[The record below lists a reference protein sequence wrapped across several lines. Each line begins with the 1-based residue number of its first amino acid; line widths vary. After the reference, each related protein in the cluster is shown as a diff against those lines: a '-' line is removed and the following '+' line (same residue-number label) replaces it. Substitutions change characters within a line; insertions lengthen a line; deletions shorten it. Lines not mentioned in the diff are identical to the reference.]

1 MCRDSSKRPV
11 DASDAQINNTEK
23 KRQHTSAHPNVQPRA
38 ARASV
43 SQLNTARE
51 ATKSYKSTSQTH
63 TLTLNGSGRLRLASN
78 KAYKRNV
85 ADSALKDEPSSSAVT
100 EEPPSES
107 VVTQSTLN
115 PPSKEKRKR
124 LPPNSQLNLW
134 LGLRDMILDEFLRH
148 DSVRRNQVYTAVAI
162 AAMEEQCIKWTGTF
176 FEKTSL
182 GQLGHRV
189 QLGHDGGS
197 CPVPLPSA
205 KGFLVFDLLGAQYVN
220 IDYCGCPDST
230 PDKVTQLL
238 RKKWFPATIKKPH
251 TAFTF
256 ECLDTF
262 HKLTHQAKTTAYD
275 FYHTIL
281 HKTDNAG
288 IAPTIYRYAEFQRAF
303 RLFRNVLALKR
314 AGHGQ
319 DPTGVDGTPQ
329 GGLAV
334 ECPACPHPGRNL
346 PSGWELV
353 GAFLFLYTLFIAV
366 DANFKLKGKQRHLTD
381 VELMPGKGVFVNESD
396 YQRHLKVATDLP
408 ELYVLDIF
416 WFVKM
421 GWVIFKW
428 ENVLSSLVGS
438 ALRRIVI
445 TYDIACQW
453 SKNLYKRMKQF
464 PSAMQIDS
472 QKTQLDFAVPS
483 WHINGHGQSCR
494 ENFNIGFMP
503 GAARTCREEVEIPWS
518 ISNALGP
525 SLAEM
530 AVGAQHD
537 TLNDHFAGWNFRR
550 IVSLRTHLIRRLKEA
565 IKQSKRQE
573 EIYEQ
578 LTSTFDER
586 VIDTWSDMMDK
597 WNNDHSAPNPYEE
610 PQCGT
615 SLQDVRLALAKED
628 AIAAEKG
635 NGSSA
640 KQPLGAFF
648 WTAFDIEDRHRR
660 NTPKP
665 TKTRKSTTK
674 DMADSQEKE
683 NVLRRTMR
691 QWREDQLVYTP
702 FAASSNISGTGN
714 RYNTRAMAVFTQI
727 NEKIDLLVARYR
739 RAWQALQILDP
750 NGKWSIRLLE
760 LKPEDIR
767 GPAKTKEDEELFKKL
782 KQRYEPSW
790 IWLVARMAL
799 GEAEITA
806 EFHESMRVEWAK
818 AKARMMRWVE
828 ERLLVQEEMRRVL
841 AWFSYRADW
850 WDNAAYQRTQGDAIV
865 LQGVSAYAH
874 KQADICRKM
883 GDRCG
888 THWLP
893 AMIELGIT
901 PGWADK
907 YPALMLEIELKKKKL
922 EEVRKGKSTM
932 VAKGGDPQEEEEE
945 EEEEEG
951 EEEERTDD
959 EGCDD
964 DGDD

>member
-1 MCRDSSKRPV
+1 
-11 DASDAQINNTEK
+11 
-23 KRQHTSAHPNVQPRA
+23 
-38 ARASV
+38 
-43 SQLNTARE
+43 
-51 ATKSYKSTSQTH
+51 
-63 TLTLNGSGRLRLASN
+63 
-78 KAYKRNV
+78 
-85 ADSALKDEPSSSAVT
+85 
-100 EEPPSES
+100 
-107 VVTQSTLN
+107 
-115 PPSKEKRKR
+115 
-124 LPPNSQLNLW
+124 
-134 LGLRDMILDEFLRH
+134 
-148 DSVRRNQVYTAVAI
+148 
-162 AAMEEQCIKWTGTF
+162 
-176 FEKTSL
+176 
-182 GQLGHRV
+182 
-189 QLGHDGGS
+189 
-197 CPVPLPSA
+197 
-205 KGFLVFDLLGAQYVN
+205 
-220 IDYCGCPDST
+220 
-230 PDKVTQLL
+230 
-238 RKKWFPATIKKPH
+238 
-251 TAFTF
+251 
-256 ECLDTF
+256 
-262 HKLTHQAKTTAYD
+262 
-275 FYHTIL
+275 
-281 HKTDNAG
+281 
-288 IAPTIYRYAEFQRAF
+288 
-303 RLFRNVLALKR
+303 
-314 AGHGQ
+314 
-319 DPTGVDGTPQ
+319 
-329 GGLAV
+329 
-334 ECPACPHPGRNL
+334 
-346 PSGWELV
+346 
-353 GAFLFLYTLFIAV
+353 
-366 DANFKLKGKQRHLTD
+366 
-381 VELMPGKGVFVNESD
+381 
-396 YQRHLKVATDLP
+396 
-408 ELYVLDIF
+408 
-416 WFVKM
+416 
-421 GWVIFKW
+421 
-428 ENVLSSLVGS
+428 
-438 ALRRIVI
+438 
-445 TYDIACQW
+445 
-453 SKNLYKRMKQF
+453 
-464 PSAMQIDS
+464 MQIDS

-503 GAARTCREEVEIPWS
+503 GAARTCGEEVEIPWS

-648 WTAFDIEDRHRR
+648 WTAFDIEDRQFTYSRR

-702 FAASSNISGTGN
+702 FAASLVASNPLLNDPENPPPIESIPLYLPSSFPADALASIPEIGDKERRMCEAQADDALMGIRRHHRVLQTLSKFRSSNISGTGN

-782 KQRYEPSW
+782 KRRYEPSW